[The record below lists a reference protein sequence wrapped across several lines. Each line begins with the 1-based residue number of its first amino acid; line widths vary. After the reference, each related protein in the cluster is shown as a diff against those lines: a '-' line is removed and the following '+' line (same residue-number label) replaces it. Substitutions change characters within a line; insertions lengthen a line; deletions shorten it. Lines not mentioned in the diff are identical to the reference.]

1 MTGRGDSSLS
11 DPKEQKKGVPVATE
25 STTQSSRPTSP
36 LSGGS
41 DNGSERPIREKLKKA
56 SIGGLSTHGEKEEKT
71 KADIVSADSSAGEEE
86 NGPEDSMLTDT
97 SPPSRGRPPRKRSFD
112 DLQNESVTGMDETIH
127 DDATRA
133 GGHHKRM
140 RSREMTF
147 TKMASVNGRAGKEQ
161 TEPLPE
167 EEHDAAAQK
176 SPGGAGIMVAVPVMD
191 DGVLAPGEQSPKKKR
206 SRDQFDQDHA
216 AESDAPD
223 KEDDQA
229 ALSDGEASETENE
242 LSRNTSNGDK
252 GEPVKKRHRD
262 ASQESKKTMDVKSVD
277 ETVRIYCP
285 DLGS

>member
-1 MTGRGDSSLS
+1 MTGPVDNSLP
-11 DPKEQKKGVPVATE
+11 DRNDQKKGIPAATD
-25 STTQSSRPTSP
+25 STTQVSRPTSP

-56 SIGGLSTHGEKEEKT
+56 SIGGLSTHGEKEEK

-86 NGPEDSMLTDT
+86 TGPEDTMLTDT

-112 DLQNESVTGMDETIH
+112 DLQNESVTGLDETTH

-140 RSREMTF
+140 RSRDMTF
-147 TKMASVNGRAGKEQ
+147 TKMASVNGRPGKEQ
-161 TEPLPE
+161 VEPLPE

-176 SPGGAGIMVAVPVMD
+176 SPGGAGIMVEAPVID

-216 AESDAPD
+216 AEGDAPD

-229 ALSDGEASETENE
+229 VLSDREASEAENE

-262 ASQESKKTMDVKSVD
+262 ASQEGKQTADVKLVS
-277 ETVRIYCP
+277 EKVRIHCP
-285 DLGS
+285 DLRS

>member
-1 MTGRGDSSLS
+1 MTESADNPL
-11 DPKEQKKGVPVATE
+11 PEQTKRVPVAADRI
-25 STTQSSRPTSP
+25 TQVSRPTSP

-56 SIGGLSTHGEKEEKT
+56 SIGGLSTHGEKDENSKPDT
-71 KADIVSADSSAGEEE
+71 TSADSSAGEEE
-86 NGPEDSMLTDT
+86 TGPEDTMLTDT

-112 DLQNESVTGMDETIH
+112 DLQNESAIGMDAPAH

-147 TKMASVNGRAGKEQ
+147 TKMASVNGKAGKEQ
-161 TEPLPE
+161 VEPLPE
-167 EEHDAAAQK
+167 EEHDVDAQK
-176 SPGGAGIMVAVPVMD
+176 SPGGAGIMVEAPVLD
-191 DGVLAPGEQSPKKKR
+191 DDVSRSGDQSPKKKR

-216 AESDAPD
+216 AEGKTSD
-223 KEDDQA
+223 KEENQT
-229 ALSDGEASETENE
+229 ALSDRETSETEIE

-262 ASQESKKTMDVKSVD
+262 ASQEGKETMDVKLVS
-277 ETVRIYCP
+277 EIACIYCP
-285 DLGS
+285 DLRI